1 MPKCLWILIAALTAL
16 ALSYPA
22 ILAAL
27 VTVAVAVVT
36 STVGQIAIAI
46 VAGAHLIGHRRSPQ
60 HAK

>member
-16 ALSYPA
+16 ALSYPT

-27 VTVAVAVVT
+27 VTVALAVVT
-36 STVGQIAIAI
+36 SSIGQIAIAV
-46 VAGAHLIGHRRSPQ
+46 VAGAHLIGHRRTQ